1 MATKQIVLIVGM
13 GRSGTSALTRVLSLC
28 GCALP
33 QRVLGSTEINRK
45 GIWESVDIW
54 KMNLKFL
61 HSHRSGA
68 FDPSMELQQAT
79 LDPEEADAYI
89 HQAQQFLSETTP
101 GSALLIKQPTLSYVM
116 ELWLEATRRAGYDTK
131 VIIPVRHPSEVH
143 ASATKM
149 YAASGM
155 SVSMEL
161 MNAVW
166 LKRTLLAERHS
177 RNLPRVF
184 VEYSSL
190 LRDWRHET
198 WRIQRTLGL
207 ELRPD
212 EPAIDDFLTPELH
225 RERSERPVQE
235 TFCNSWTTRA
245 YAIASTAARDK
256 PVDIEALDEIFEGY
270 CAAEK
275 SFRIAL
281 SNFRDIYQHVS
292 AEQFKE
298 DLDRWPV
305 MEAGQ
310 DF

>member
-1 MATKQIVLIVGM
+1 MTTKQIVLIVGM

-54 KMNLKFL
+54 KLNLQFL
-61 HSHRSGA
+61 HSHHSGA
-68 FDPSMELQQAT
+68 FDPSMALQQSSLSAEQT
-79 LDPEEADAYI
+79 EAYI
-89 HQAQQFLSETTP
+89 RQAQQYLSEATS

-149 YAASGM
+149 YAANGM
-155 SVSMEL
+155 SVSVEL

-177 RNLPRVF
+177 RKLPRIF
-184 VEYSSL
+184 VEYSNL
-190 LRDWRHET
+190 LRDWRHEVM
-198 WRIQRTLGL
+198 RIQRTLDL

-212 EPAIDDFLTPELH
+212 EPAIDDFLTPDLH
-225 RERSERPVQE
+225 RQRNDQPVQE
-235 TFCNSWTTRA
+235 TFCHSWTTKA
-245 YAIASTAARDK
+245 YAIASTAARDE
-256 PVDIEALDEIFEGY
+256 PVDTKALDEIYDSY
-270 CAAEK
+270 CAAER
-275 SFRIAL
+275 SFRIAFKDFG
-281 SNFRDIYQHVS
+281 NIYQHLS

-305 MEAGQ
+305 LEAGQ